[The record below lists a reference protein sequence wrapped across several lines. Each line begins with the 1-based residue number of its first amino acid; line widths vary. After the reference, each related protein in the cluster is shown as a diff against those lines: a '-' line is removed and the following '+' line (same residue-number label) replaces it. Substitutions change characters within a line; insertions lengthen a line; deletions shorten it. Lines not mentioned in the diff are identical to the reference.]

1 MQPASHLPNPHE
13 SMLRR
18 TELNASMI
26 TIYPCI
32 KKECNLLH
40 VYQWMIDDIIHV
52 YDVQCSKIAS

>member
-1 MQPASHLPNPHE
+1 
-13 SMLRR
+13 MLRR

-26 TIYPCI
+26 ITIYPYI

-52 YDVQCSKIAS
+52 YDVQCSKIAT